1 MELLPHARHFW
12 VGNMMMGALT
22 QTCGHKS
29 SLSLSLSLSHT
40 HTQSQWQ
47 LLTPG
52 ADTTPW
58 RVWGLAETSLRKWVW
73 SGGLKSKRGWLGR
86 RQWGGGDGTVGENL
100 REKDRYR
107 HKSPMQG
114 PGAMGWIPTSTWV
127 LTMSIWVLWFYICIN
142 RSFLS

>member
-1 MELLPHARHFW
+1 MELLPHARHCW

-29 SLSLSLSLSHT
+29 SHT
-40 HTQSQWQ
+40 HTHTHTHTHSQWQ

-73 SGGLKSKRGWLGR
+73 SRGLKSKRGWLGHG
-86 RQWGGGDGTVGENL
+86 QWGGGGGTVGENL
-100 REKDRYR
+100 GEKDRYK

-114 PGAMGWIPTSTWV
+114 PGAMGWIPTNTWV
-127 LTMSIWVLWFYICIN
+127 LTVSIWVLWFYICIN